1 MATAT
6 KWTTPGVGF
15 SEIDNTVR
23 PNAEPGDGIGAI
35 VINANRGYPNQ
46 RVLCTTIDKF
56 HEYFGTPDNP
66 NQFGHFAAQVYFEG
80 GGATQLLAVRATQ
93 GDEGYAQIQYPY
105 TGSTDKNHEQN
116 VETLNFVDN
125 NIDNQLKLINVFYT
139 SQNKQTAE
147 NYYDDAVA
155 KSQGF
160 TTYKEMSE
168 DGGESGAI
176 TSSYLYKA
184 KSKRLITQDVYKK
197 YAGDESINIYVHRYL
212 TPDGVTPENGVIP
225 GKAFIVF
232 TNDGNKSVAQEKM
245 FAIANKD
252 GATAVESVSIPKQSP
267 TTNLKTDLYWKT
279 SGDKVIVTTGGTSVT
294 YYDWIVHIPA
304 RLSLNGV
311 EAFISFYRTTAPEGT
326 TTLATLMNSTGS
338 LTTVQNLA
346 KTTISG
352 FSDGTEVVKVDIVD
366 WDDTLTKQFTVLKT
380 DWESAEHKFVY
391 GLKFTEYGTA
401 DSRFML
407 VTSATSKLCS
417 TASQAEL
424 TAVADM
430 YGVDIPDI
438 SNKNYAILTYQLAK
452 DDTNEQ
458 IVALVV
464 VDSVKYNENDATL
477 GITSQNSAMTKYDNT
492 WSLYLDFGTKKF
504 VVSAN
509 YGVPVPGEA
518 NKPWQVDFDTAGDGV
533 AKMYAISSTEVFSD
547 PTGRWKDGYT
557 PACKNDGEPGN
568 GDIEMY
574 QSNKTDQLV
583 IGAIGPG
590 EFGNDIGIS
599 IITPEAA
606 LIPAL
611 YHQNA
616 FSWLNRYDDEDKIN
630 DPKSGGLDYRSN
642 PLNLTWKKV
651 YKINVYVKAPSKTQA
666 VWGFGLDAL
675 TSSPVETFLVS
686 NDPNAKDENGN
697 SLWAPYVINGN
708 SQFIYVSKKSVE
720 ASVNYKGQY
729 EMPSMTWSIYQMTGG
744 TNSKLNNV
752 KEKTKALD
760 LYKNR
765 KKAYFDYLFNVEPV
779 ETFSGKQKYMAMMN
793 RIGQIAMA
801 RKMDLGIIQ
810 CTSKEAKTIRLK
822 LSEGKMFSF
831 ADGSYVAGYDDYDS
845 YFDPFTSTWV
855 MLPRSVAAA
864 VACCYVDNY
873 DKPWMAPAGVANGRI
888 RYSDHPMV
896 RLEDDEFGQLYAIHV
911 NSSMYFPAYG
921 EVIMGQKTMLKKESA
936 LNRIDIRKLCNLIE
950 KRLESKLIPYL
961 YQKNTTTNR
970 SSMKTAVDTFLGR
983 IQSGQGILN
992 RDVKVIPDQKDTH
1005 LVYVNIS
1012 FEPAESIERIEVTL
1026 ILNRNTG
1033 TITPVESTTRI

>member
-116 VETLNFVDN
+116 VETINFVDN

-147 NYYDDAVA
+147 NYYDDTVA

-160 TTYKEMSE
+160 TTYKEITE
-168 DGGESGAI
+168 GEGTGAI

-212 TPDGVTPENGVIP
+212 TPDGATSENGVIP

-232 TNDGNKSVAQEKM
+232 TNDGSKSVAQEKM

-252 GATAVESVSIPKQSP
+252 GQTSVENIEISKQNP
-267 TTNLKTDLYWKT
+267 NTNLKTDLYWKT
-279 SGDKVIVTTGGTSVT
+279 SGDKVTVTTNGTSVT

-311 EAFISFYRTTAPEGT
+311 EAFISFYRTTAPDGT

-346 KTTISG
+346 KTTISA
-352 FSDGTEVVKVDIVD
+352 FSAGTEVVKVDVVD
-366 WDDTLTKQFTVLKT
+366 WDDMLTKQFTVLKT
-380 DWESAEHKFVY
+380 DWESTEHKFVY

-417 TASQAEL
+417 TATQEEL

-452 DDTNEQ
+452 DDTNEK

-518 NKPWQVDFDTAGDGV
+518 NKPWQVGFDTAGDGV

-630 DPKSGGLDYRSN
+630 DPASGGLDYRSN

-651 YKINVYVKAPSKTQA
+651 YKVNVYVKAPSKTQS

-729 EMPSMTWSIYQMTGG
+729 EMPAMTWSIYQMTGG

-864 VACCYVDNY
+864 VACCYVDNF

-936 LNRIDIRKLCNLIE
+936 LNRVDIRKLCNFIE

-983 IQSGQGILN
+983 IQSGQGIIS
-992 RDVKVIPDQKDTH
+992 RKVEVVPDEKDTH

-1012 FEPAESIERIEVTL
+1012 FVPAESIERIEVTL

>member
-1 MATAT
+1 MAT

-116 VETLNFVDN
+116 VETINFVDN

-139 SQNKQTAE
+139 SPNKQTAE
-147 NYYDDAVA
+147 NYYDDTVA

-160 TTYKEMSE
+160 TTYKEISE
-168 DGGESGAI
+168 GEGTGAI

-212 TPDGVTPENGVIP
+212 TPDGATSENGVIP

-232 TNDGNKSVAQEKM
+232 TNDGSKSVAQEKM

-252 GATAVESVSIPKQSP
+252 GQTSVENIEISKQNP
-267 TTNLKTDLYWKT
+267 NTNLKTDLYWKT
-279 SGDKVIVTTGGTSVT
+279 SGDKVTVTTNGTSVT

-311 EAFISFYRTTAPEGT
+311 EAFISFYRTTAPDGT

-346 KTTISG
+346 KTTISA
-352 FSDGTEVVKVDIVD
+352 FSAGTEVVKVDVVD
-366 WDDTLTKQFTVLKT
+366 WDDMLTKQFTVLKT
-380 DWESAEHKFVY
+380 DWESPEHKFVY

-417 TASQAEL
+417 TASQEEL
-424 TAVADM
+424 TAIADM

-452 DDTNEQ
+452 DDTNDI

-518 NKPWQVDFDTAGDGV
+518 NKPWQVGFDTAGDGV

-630 DPKSGGLDYRSN
+630 DPASGGLDYRSN

-651 YKINVYVKAPSKTQA
+651 YKVNVYVKAPSKTQS

-729 EMPSMTWSIYQMTGG
+729 EMPAMTWSIYQMTGG

-864 VACCYVDNY
+864 VACCYVDNF

-936 LNRIDIRKLCNLIE
+936 LNRVDIRKLCNFIE

-983 IQSGQGILN
+983 IQSGQGIIS
-992 RDVKVIPDQKDTH
+992 RKVEVVPDEKDTH

-1012 FEPAESIERIEVTL
+1012 FVPAESIERIEVTL

-1033 TITPVESTTRI
+1033 TITPVESTTRL

>member
-116 VETLNFVDN
+116 VETINFVDN

-147 NYYDDAVA
+147 NYYDDTVA

-160 TTYKEMSE
+160 TTYKEITE
-168 DGGESGAI
+168 GEGTGAI

-212 TPDGVTPENGVIP
+212 TPDGATSENGVIP

-232 TNDGNKSVAQEKM
+232 TNDGSKSVAQEKM

-252 GATAVESVSIPKQSP
+252 GQTSVENIEISKQNP
-267 TTNLKTDLYWKT
+267 NTNLKTDLYWKT
-279 SGDKVIVTTGGTSVT
+279 SGDKVTVTTNGTSVT

-311 EAFISFYRTTAPEGT
+311 EAFISFYRTTAPDGT

-346 KTTISG
+346 KTTISA
-352 FSDGTEVVKVDIVD
+352 FSAGTEVVKVDVVD
-366 WDDTLTKQFTVLKT
+366 WDDMLTKQFTVLKT
-380 DWESAEHKFVY
+380 DWESTEHKFVY

-417 TASQAEL
+417 TATQEEL

-518 NKPWQVDFDTAGDGV
+518 NKPWQVGFDTAGDGV

-630 DPKSGGLDYRSN
+630 DPASGGLDYRSN

-651 YKINVYVKAPSKTQA
+651 YKVNVYVKAPSKTQS

-729 EMPSMTWSIYQMTGG
+729 EMPAMTWSIYQMTGG

-864 VACCYVDNY
+864 VACCYVDNF

-936 LNRIDIRKLCNLIE
+936 LNRVDIRKLCNFIE

-983 IQSGQGILN
+983 IQSGQGIIS
-992 RDVKVIPDQKDTH
+992 RKVEVVPDEKDTH

-1012 FEPAESIERIEVTL
+1012 FVPAESIERIEVTL

-1033 TITPVESTTRI
+1033 TITPVESTTRL

>member
-1 MATAT
+1 MAT

-15 SEIDNTVR
+15 TEIDNTVR

-116 VETLNFVDN
+116 VETINFVDN

-139 SQNKQTAE
+139 SPNKQTAE
-147 NYYDDAVA
+147 NYYDDTVA

-160 TTYKEMSE
+160 TTYNEMSE

-232 TNDGNKSVAQEKM
+232 TNDGNKSVSQEKM

-252 GATAVESVSIPKQSP
+252 GSSAVESVSISKQSP

-279 SGDKVIVTTGGTSVT
+279 SGDKVIVTTNGTSVT

-311 EAFISFYRTTAPEGT
+311 EAFISFYRNTAPDGT

-346 KTTISG
+346 KTTISA
-352 FSDGTEVVKVDIVD
+352 FSAGTEVVKVDIVD
-366 WDDTLTKQFTVLKT
+366 WDDMLTKQFTVLKT
-380 DWESAEHKFVY
+380 DWESPEHKFVY

-417 TASQAEL
+417 TASQEEL

-452 DDTNEQ
+452 DDTNEK

-477 GITSQNSAMTKYDNT
+477 GITSQNNAMTKYENT

-518 NKPWQVDFDTAGDGV
+518 NKPWQVGFDTAGDGV

-574 QSNKTDQLV
+574 QSNKDDQLV

-630 DPKSGGLDYRSN
+630 DPASGGLDYRSN

-651 YKINVYVKAPSKTQA
+651 YKVNVYVKAPSKTQA

-729 EMPSMTWSIYQMTGG
+729 EMPAMTWSIYQMTGG

-864 VACCYVDNY
+864 VACCYVDNF

-896 RLEDDEFGQLYAIHV
+896 RLEDDEFGQLYVIHV

-936 LNRIDIRKLCNLIE
+936 LNRVDIRKLCNFIE

-983 IQSGQGILN
+983 IQSGQGILS
-992 RDVKVIPDQKDTH
+992 RKVEVVPDEKDTH

-1012 FEPAESIERIEVTL
+1012 FVPAESIERIEVTL

-1033 TITPVESTTRI
+1033 TITPVESTTRL

>member
-1 MATAT
+1 MAT

-66 NQFGHFAAQVYFEG
+66 NQYGHFAAQVYFEA

-105 TGSTDKNHEQN
+105 DGSTDKNHEQN
-116 VETLNFVDN
+116 VETINFVDN

-139 SQNKQTAE
+139 SKNKETAE
-147 NYYDDAVA
+147 NYYDDKVA

-160 TTYKEMSE
+160 TTYNEISE

-197 YAGDESINIYVHRYL
+197 YAGDESINIYVHRDL
-212 TPDGVTPENGVIP
+212 TPEGAETKNGVIP

-252 GATAVESVSIPKQSP
+252 GETDVEKLEISKQNP
-267 TTNLKTDLYWKT
+267 NTNLKSDLYWKT
-279 SGDKVIVTTGGTSVT
+279 SGDKITVKTDGEPVT

-311 EAFISFYRTTAPEGT
+311 EAFISFYRSTAPEGT
-326 TTLATLMNSTGS
+326 TTLDTLMNSTGR

-346 KTTISG
+346 KTKIEAFSG
-352 FSDGTEVVKVDIVD
+352 GTEVVKVDIVD
-366 WDDTLTKQFTVLKT
+366 WDDMLTKQFTVLKT
-380 DWESAEHKFVY
+380 DWDSDDEHKLVY

-407 VTSATSKLCS
+407 VTSAESKLCS
-417 TASQAEL
+417 TATQEEL
-424 TAVADM
+424 TAVSEM
-430 YGVDIPDI
+430 YGVDISDI

-452 DDTNEQ
+452 DEKNEK

-464 VDSVKYNENDATL
+464 VDSVKYNENDDTL
-477 GITSQNSAMTKYDNT
+477 RITSQNNAMTKYDNT

-518 NKPWQVDFDTAGDGV
+518 NKPWQVGFDTAGDGV

-574 QSNKTDQLV
+574 QSNKDDQLV

-590 EFGNDIGIS
+590 EFGNDVGIS

-630 DPKSGGLDYRSN
+630 DPASGGLDYRSN

-651 YKINVYVKAPSKTQA
+651 YKINVYVKAPSKTQS

-675 TSSPVETFLVS
+675 TSSPVESFLVS

-729 EMPSMTWSIYQMTGG
+729 EMPAMTWSIYQMTGG

-793 RIGQIAMA
+793 RIGQIAMS

-864 VACCYVDNY
+864 VACCYVDNF

-936 LNRIDIRKLCNLIE
+936 LNRVDIRKLCNFIE